1 MTMKSCFY
9 PLIGDKIYSWP
20 GDMIDILSVI
30 TTLFGVCTS
39 LGLGVVQVNAG
50 MNYINPNIEKSVTNQ
65 VCWQYSNFFLIICT
79 LNMIQPIKLIK
90 RLTIALTKMIFWL
103 IFLQERDEN

>member
-1 MTMKSCFY
+1 MYVIVGMLLGFVSFRKGMPMTMKSCFY

-39 LGLGVVQVNAG
+39 LGLGVIQVNAG
-50 MNYINPNIEKSVTNQ
+50 MNYIWESIEKKTENEVRINFNILDGSHFKLKPSLCPITV
-65 VCWQYSNFFLIICT
+65 SNPF
-79 LNMIQPIKLIK
+79 
-90 RLTIALTKMIFWL
+90 
-103 IFLQERDEN
+103 

>member
-1 MTMKSCFY
+1 MFIYFTAGIHGWVVYVVVGLLLGFVSFRKGMPMTMKSCFY

-20 GDMIDILSVI
+20 GDVIDILSVI

-65 VCWQYSNFFLIICT
+65 VSWQSS
-79 LNMIQPIKLIK
+79 
-90 RLTIALTKMIFWL
+90 RLVGNLPG
-103 IFLQERDEN
+103 